1 MESRMSSLKSSL
13 LQFSNSFTPMT
24 TSIGDQGYYLCSVCV
39 DLVTSLLVGLD
50 YCLQIFILSYA
61 YFYQFFLTFLYVL
74 MAIFCLLIGAK
85 SKLEKVNKKHQSDDQ
100 VKEVDTSY
108 ESNHQEE
115 SGYLTDTDHTEEAS
129 CHTSAASYD
138 VYDEIDDNNNFVDEN
153 NNNAEVINEAD
164 VELLSEEDLIL
175 DKYFNLD
182 IAGRLVFINE
192 DNELEGTD
200 NTVYHVG
207 AIKDLV
213 NKLDRLAHHGIEDD
227 QDHGKYVDIDADN
240 GTTDG
245 IDNGTTDGIEADHST
260 TDGIDAD
267 HGTTDGIEADNG
279 TENDHCTEEGTEGEG
294 IEASVSDQE
303 LIQELQDQFNTDSN
317 NNEEDAF
324 NQIDEVKISDYDFDD
339 SIECSADDKLDLFNV
354 SNHEVD

>member
-1 MESRMSSLKSSL
+1 MESRVSSLKSSL

-200 NTVYHVG
+200 NKVYHVG

-213 NKLDRLAHHGIEDD
+213 NKLDRLAHHGSEDD
-227 QDHGKYVDIDADN
+227 QDHG
-240 GTTDG
+240 
-245 IDNGTTDGIEADHST
+245 T

-279 TENDHCTEEGTEGEG
+279 TENDHYTEEGTEGEG

-324 NQIDEVKISDYDFDD
+324 NQINDVKISDYDFDD